1 MAQKQTFVYK
11 APPSTRTYN
20 DHIAKLVAPGLY
32 HGLMI
37 VPTAPQ
43 SMYVGLTAG
52 YALTDEGVKIE
63 ETEDVGIELGDD
75 PTYWPELKFLQ
86 IDDPDADYPRR
97 DLIVMRHRYNP
108 NGTWTRATPAVNP
121 ASYVVIKGTPTPY
134 IQGEPQAKL
143 SDMEPGDIPMAEILV
158 SPGMTTIGRADIF
171 NRTRTMT
178 TTELMDQ
185 VANALYICLG
195 NFVFSGWQLSS
206 SMLNVTVS
214 PGTGFLAG
222 VANTNEEDYTITTL
236 RAREYLYNE
245 RDRHPDT
252 GLFTGNLRYVGENL
266 TLDKDP
272 DYPSTLRFY
281 IKPSVNNVEGDIYI
295 SGYDIA
301 GNYRNN
307 EILHVACPLANHV
320 YEFVTSTTFR
330 SIDHEGIDAHDLKN
344 QDAACRLWVKD
355 SPIAY
360 IYAVGTNSGRPLFE
374 AVYERLSP
382 VPVNKLFLGY
392 AITDEQ
398 QVIEMQRWI
407 TDSFAEV
414 VEDLTTNGRADGYNK
429 VFVMNDMPKEGTET
443 VVLDG
448 IVLMKDSPRQK
459 GYTIQGNVITLQEN
473 VPAPD
478 SAGNV
483 SGNGPAD
490 FWVKYRRV

>member
-1 MAQKQTFVYK
+1 MLKGKHIVLGITGSIAAYK
-11 APPSTRTYN
+11 ACLIIRGFIKQGAEVQVVITPAGKEFITPITLSALTSKPVISEFFAQRDGTWNSHVNIGQWADVMLIAPATASTIGKMAHGIADNMLITTYLSMKAPVFIAPAMDLDMYAHPSTQHNLELLKSYGN
-20 DHIAKLVAPGLY
+20 HI
-32 HGLMI
+32 
-37 VPTAPQ
+37 
-43 SMYVGLTAG
+43 
-52 YALTDEGVKIE
+52 IE
-63 ETEDVGIELGDD
+63 
-75 PTYWPELKFLQ
+75 
-86 IDDPDADYPRR
+86 
-97 DLIVMRHRYNP
+97 
-108 NGTWTRATPAVNP
+108 
-121 ASYVVIKGTPTPY
+121 
-134 IQGEPQAKL
+134 
-143 SDMEPGDIPMAEILV
+143 
-158 SPGMTTIGRADIF
+158 
-171 NRTRTMT
+171 
-178 TTELMDQ
+178 
-185 VANALYICLG
+185 
-195 NFVFSGWQLSS
+195 
-206 SMLNVTVS
+206 

-222 VANTNEEDYTITTL
+222 VANTSEEDYTITTL

-252 GLFTGNLRYVGENL
+252 GLYTGNIRYACDNM
-266 TLDKDP
+266 TLDRDP
-272 DYPSTLRFY
+272 DFPSTLRFY
-281 IKPSVNNVEGDIYI
+281 IQPSVDNVEGDIYI

-307 EILHVACPLANHV
+307 EILHVACPHANQV

-330 SIDHEGIDAHDLKN
+330 SIDHEGIDAQDLED
-344 QDAACRLWVKD
+344 QDAACRLWIKD
-355 SPIAY
+355 SPVAY

-392 AITDEQ
+392 AITDEH

-443 VVLDG
+443 VILDG
-448 IVLMKDSPRQK
+448 IVLMKDSPHQK

-478 SAGNV
+478 SEGNV